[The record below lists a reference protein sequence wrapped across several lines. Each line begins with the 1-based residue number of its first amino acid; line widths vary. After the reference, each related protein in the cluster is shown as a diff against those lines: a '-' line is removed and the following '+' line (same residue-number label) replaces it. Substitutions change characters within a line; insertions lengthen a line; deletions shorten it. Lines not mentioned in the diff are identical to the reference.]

1 VDLYC
6 QRCGEPWDYDGVY
19 HGDFTT
25 EEKERFLKGVD
36 CPACKG
42 KELCVQEFPCQDCPE
57 AEETVS
63 QTFKCKSDRIKKPFR
78 ATLAGVLT
86 DILGEDTDGIAAEME
101 DAEYLLRE
109 EFWK

>member
-6 QRCGEPWDYDGVY
+6 QRCGEPWDYYGVY
-19 HGDFTT
+19 HGDLTT
-25 EEKERFLKGVD
+25 EERERFLKGVD

-42 KELCVQEFPCQDCPE
+42 KKLCVQEIPCEDCPE
-57 AEETVS
+57 VEETAS
-63 QTFKCKSDRIKKPFR
+63 QTFKCKYYGIKKPFR